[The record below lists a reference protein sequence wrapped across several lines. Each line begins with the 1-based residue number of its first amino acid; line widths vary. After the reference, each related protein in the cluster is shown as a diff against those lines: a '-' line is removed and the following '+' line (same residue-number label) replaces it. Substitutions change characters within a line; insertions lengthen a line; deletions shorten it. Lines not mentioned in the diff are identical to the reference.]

1 MQYKT
6 TNRAT
11 VCSFFYLFVLVRKV
25 NDMKNYYWI
34 ILLLVLTGCI
44 SNPEDNMG
52 FKVKADVVM
61 KKNDS
66 IQVFYTTNGTI
77 DFNEIQSFWVKVKG
91 ANKNQT
97 VVLPMPKDT
106 IPKQIR
112 IDFGRNRAQD
122 DIVLN
127 KIELVYKDKEFE
139 MKGND
144 IYNYFWLND
153 GYAVLDK
160 KSGVL
165 KRKVK
170 GQLNGPVLYPN
181 ADNLKNKLHELTT
194 GK

>member
-1 MQYKT
+1 
-6 TNRAT
+6 
-11 VCSFFYLFVLVRKV
+11 
-25 NDMKNYYWI
+25 MKNYYWI
-34 ILLLVLTGCI
+34 ILLLAFTACI
-44 SNPEDNMG
+44 STPEDSNK
-52 FKVKADVVM
+52 FIIKADVVM

-66 IQVFYTTNGTI
+66 IQVFYTTDGSI

-112 IDFGRNRAQD
+112 IDFGRNRIQE

-127 KIELVYKDKEFE
+127 KIELTYKGNKFE

-144 IYNYFWLND
+144 IYTYFWLND

-170 GQLNGPVLYPN
+170 GQLNGPMLYPN
-181 ADNLKNKLHELTT
+181 ADNLKNKLRELTSV
-194 GK
+194 KQ